1 MIVDA
6 LLALAETPVS
16 ETATQT
22 VAATVLRPANLNDR
36 WIRDAAVAA
45 GARDDRAFLAR
56 LLRERVPGNASAA
69 HVANLT
75 DVVKRVA
82 RHYAAGVPSSD
93 VGALVDFVG
102 GTGNYDAALAAA
114 YVGGLA
120 EGWPYDAA
128 PTLSDAQQAVVRN
141 ARGTLPE
148 AFREGLDLLIEKW
161 EIEGLAD

>member
-1 MIVDA
+1 
-6 LLALAETPVS
+6 
-16 ETATQT
+16 
-22 VAATVLRPANLNDR
+22 
-36 WIRDAAVAA
+36 
-45 GARDDRAFLAR
+45 

-128 PTLSDAQQAVVRN
+128 PRLSDAQQAVVRN